1 MTMLQAIILGVVEGV
16 TEFLPVSS
24 TAHLVLAAKAIGVT
38 QTEFAKTFE
47 IAVQSGAIAAVILL
61 YGKRLLTDK
70 QTVLKVIAAFLPTA
84 VIGLLAHSIVKHV
97 FLESTEIIVTALALG
112 GAVLIGFELLQKR
125 QQVAQMDLRAIS
137 LKQAVLI
144 GVCQS
149 LAVIPGVSR
158 AAATVIGGMV
168 MGIPRATIVEFSFLL
183 AVPTIVAASVLDVAK
198 TGATFSGTEWQ
209 LLAVGSLTAFVVAAV
224 VIRWFVRFIQ
234 RHTFVLFGIER
245 IAIAAAAF
253 ALLR

>member
-1 MTMLQAIILGVVEGV
+1 
-16 TEFLPVSS
+16 
-24 TAHLVLAAKAIGVT
+24 
-38 QTEFAKTFE
+38 
-47 IAVQSGAIAAVILL
+47 
-61 YGKRLLTDK
+61 
-70 QTVLKVIAAFLPTA
+70 
-84 VIGLLAHSIVKHV
+84 
-97 FLESTEIIVTALALG
+97 
-112 GAVLIGFELLQKR
+112 
-125 QQVAQMDLRAIS
+125 
-137 LKQAVLI
+137 
-144 GVCQS
+144 
-149 LAVIPGVSR
+149 
-158 AAATVIGGMV
+158 MV